1 MKLVHGV
8 PRSTKTFIVQNYLAV
23 NFDPV
28 LKELFSRYVNFVK
41 ALNDSASDEVKVLFN
56 IVRKD
61 IQSNTGKNMNWI
73 QNQTGLNPSKVNARV
88 MRNHKMIEDIPE
100 ADVWRIPMLDKLL
113 RKRREL
119 ETLLLN
125 TDEVEHLIN
134 GVCST

>member
-1 MKLVHGV
+1 
-8 PRSTKTFIVQNYLAV
+8 
-23 NFDPV
+23 
-28 LKELFSRYVNFVK
+28 
-41 ALNDSASDEVKVLFN
+41 
-56 IVRKD
+56 
-61 IQSNTGKNMNWI
+61 
-73 QNQTGLNPSKVNARV
+73 
-88 MRNHKMIEDIPE
+88 MIEDIPE

>member
-1 MKLVHGV
+1 M
-8 PRSTKTFIVQNYLAV
+8 
-23 NFDPV
+23 
-28 LKELFSRYVNFVK
+28 K

-56 IVRKD
+56 IMRKD

-113 RKRREL
+113 RKKREL